1 MKMEIV
7 HINEID
13 STNCWLKEHSSTQDM
28 VVWTNYQTAGRGC
41 GTNTW
46 ESERGKNLLFSILC
60 HPDWIKANRQFLI
73 SMSVSVSIARV
84 VEQHTKNTSKHS
96 VSIKWPND
104 IYVDDNK
111 ICGILIE
118 NKLQGSH
125 IKESIIGVGLN
136 VNQKVFHSDAPNP
149 VSLIQLLQKELDCE
163 LLLKEIL
170 AQFSELMNPENE
182 TSVKKE
188 YRQRLYRNKGYHIYR
203 DANGEFSARIASVE
217 DDGHLLLRL
226 PDEQERR
233 YAFKEVQFCIV

>member
-1 MKMEIV
+1 MEMKIV
-7 HINEID
+7 HIDETD
-13 STNCWLKEHSSTQDM
+13 STNRWLKELPSTQDM

-125 IKESIIGVGLN
+125 IKESIIGIGLN
-136 VNQKVFHSDAPNP
+136 VNQEVFRSNAPNP

-163 LLLKEIL
+163 QLLQEIL
-170 AQFSELMNPENE
+170 TQFSELMNPENE
-182 TSVKKE
+182 TSVKEE
-188 YRQRLYRNKGYHIYR
+188 YRQRLYRSKGYHTYR
-203 DANGEFSARIASVE
+203 DAKGEFSARIVSVE

-226 PDEQERR
+226 PDEQERS
-233 YAFKEVQFCIV
+233 YAFKEVQFCLV

>member
-1 MKMEIV
+1 
-7 HINEID
+7 
-13 STNCWLKEHSSTQDM
+13 
-28 VVWTNYQTAGRGC
+28 
-41 GTNTW
+41 
-46 ESERGKNLLFSILC
+46 
-60 HPDWIKANRQFLI
+60 
-73 SMSVSVSIARV
+73 MSVSISIARI
-84 VEQHTKNTSKHS
+84 VEKYTKNNSNHN

-104 IYVDDNK
+104 IYVDNNK

-149 VSLIQLLQKELDCE
+149 VSLIQLLQKELDSE

-182 TSVKKE
+182 TSVKEE